1 MDIRLPSSTS
11 SRISPAPQGHRFLS
25 LHSNDPASRIH
36 RRWTLRRTAEQAP
49 GALCL
54 QRGRPV
60 FESRPRPAPSSTS
73 SGAESGGSTQSRARI
88 RHRPGPR
95 ICAPWAER
103 QNPQWRYDEI
113 AKAVAEAS
121 PCPPAVAV
129 VPVRMTEA
137 WLLLDEETLRKVA
150 GRPRSTVHLNLP
162 PPSQLEA
169 CPDPKSV
176 LREVL
181 DLASGLAG
189 RRLRRF
195 RERFGEN
202 RRSLAMALRQLPSW
216 QALEDP
222 SAIVTPLQ
230 GPDHAVAGQ
239 ALPAAR

>member
-1 MDIRLPSSTS
+1 MILRAAFIADGPSDEPL
-11 SRISPAPQGHRFLS
+11 SRHL
-25 LHSNDPASRIH
+25 
-36 RRWTLRRTAEQAP
+36 E
-49 GALCL
+49 ALCL
-54 QRGRPV
+54 QRGANVRITTPDL
-60 FESRPRPAPSSTS
+60 RRLPRPP
-73 SGAESGGSTQSRARI
+73 GRRVVDRLRAVLELGTALDLVFV
-88 RHRPGPR
+88 HRD
-95 ICAPWAER
+95 AER

-202 RRSLAMALRQLPSW
+202 RRIVLDHLDIDGPVRQLPSW
-216 QALEDP
+216 QALEGSID
-222 SAIVTPLQ
+222 AIVTPLIK
-230 GPDHAVAGQ
+230 
-239 ALPAAR
+239 ARITPPP